1 MANYSPS
8 QSFPSPAE
16 VNSSPTELKQVTKV
30 HKRIIVCCD
39 GTWQDALNADQRWKY
54 TNIIRLA
61 RAINHVDERCNP
73 PIHQVVF
80 YQSGIGTENLYDRIV
95 DGVTGANLASKVEDA
110 YGFIAQNYH
119 PGDEI
124 FLFGFS
130 RGAYTARMVAM
141 FIGAIGVLD
150 RAEMDHF
157 ADIFLTYQKRGKASD
172 PKEIQQLDQKLAPWT
187 GSNGHGKRRAAIGSS
202 GFSVKVIGVFDTVGS
217 VGLPEELTLRSS
229 KIRNIFGFPDHVLGS
244 HVERAYHAMAI
255 NETRKDFDVAK
266 FEQTPEGRSKGQVL
280 KQCWF
285 TGSHGDVGGGYEEHD
300 LLELTFNWMIAN
312 VQDALS
318 LDFEYILSLPRP
330 DKPWGTQPPHN
341 PLVGI
346 YSVVES
352 IQRILPTETN
362 DVTHEVIHSS
372 VLDQAKVV
380 PELKAI
386 LDAHPNIVAPLEPWE
401 AIAKTQWADRLQT
414 RATNAVSGSVHPT
427 TTSAPA
433 QHTQEQQHGSLR
445 DKAREALQGLAE
457 GDEHKEHVSN
467 WLGKLVHESNVGV
480 VVKEL
485 L

>member
-1 MANYSPS
+1 MLDDSPAQASPS
-8 QSFPSPAE
+8 PVE
-16 VNSSPTELKQVTKV
+16 VNTSTAGPRQVTKV

-39 GTWQDALNADQRWKY
+39 GTWQDALDADQRWKY

-61 RAINHVDERCNP
+61 RAIKHVDERCNP

-80 YQSGIGTENLYDRIV
+80 YQSGIGTENLYDKIV
-95 DGVTGANLASKVEDA
+95 DGVTGANLASKVEAA

-150 RAEMDHF
+150 RTEMDHF
-157 ADIFLTYQKRGKASD
+157 ADIFLAYQKRGKAKN
-172 PKEIQQLDQKLAPWT
+172 PEEIRLLDQKLAPWT
-187 GSNGHGKRRAAIGSS
+187 GSNGRSKRRAAINSE

-217 VGLPEELTLRSS
+217 VGLPEELSLRSS

-266 FEQTPEGRSKGQVL
+266 FEQTPDGRSKGQVL

-312 VQDALS
+312 IQEVLS
-318 LDFEYILSLPRP
+318 LDFEYILSLPKP

-346 YSVVES
+346 YSVAES

-362 DVTHEVIHSS
+362 DITHEVIHSS

-401 AIAKTQWADRLQT
+401 VIAKTRWAGRLQT
-414 RATNAVSGSVHPT
+414 RATNATSVIHLAPT
-427 TTSAPA
+427 ALTAA
-433 QHTQEQQHGSLR
+433 EHTQEQHGSLR
-445 DKAREALQGLAE
+445 DKAREALDQLRN
-457 GDEHKEHVSN
+457 GDKYKEHVGN
-467 WLGKLVHESNVGV
+467 WLGKLVHETNVGS